1 MTSATAVEN
10 KGAVQ
15 LTAAMMLSGT
25 LGVFVVESGASP
37 FDVVFFRVL
46 FGALALGG
54 YALARGYFRGHGFT
68 PRTLG
73 LAALGGVFIV
83 FNWVLLFQ
91 SYENTSISVATVVY
105 HTQPFY
111 VVLLGAL
118 LFRERLTA
126 AKAGWIALAFVGL
139 VLVAG
144 VSPADFAHGGAY
156 LTGVGQAL
164 LAALLYGLS
173 TLVTMGVP
181 PRVEQRGSVT
191 GVRPHLVALVQVV
204 VGIPLL
210 LPFADFGAMRGTG
223 ADWGW
228 LIGLGVVHTG
238 LMYVLMYAAYAK
250 LPTAKIAVLAFTY
263 PAVAM
268 VMDWAVYGHH
278 IGLVQALGVPLIVT
292 ASLKVTLSG
301 KTESARSVMAR
312 RIAENASLTPADRTP
327 RTPVAGPAPR
337 TAAHE
342 PEAASRPARRAAS
355 TA

>member
-1 MTSATAVEN
+1 MTSEHKGTA
-10 KGAVQ
+10 Q
-15 LTAAMMLSGT
+15 LTTAMMLSGT
-25 LGVFVVESGASP
+25 LGVFVVESGAPP

-54 YALARGYFRGHGFT
+54 YVVARGWLRDHGFT

-73 LAALGGVFIV
+73 LAVLGGVFIV

-126 AKAGWIALAFVGL
+126 ARVGWIAVAFAGL
-139 VLVAG
+139 ILVSG
-144 VSPADFAHGGAY
+144 VTPADFTGGGAY
-156 LTGVGQAL
+156 LTGIGQAL

-173 TLVTMGVP
+173 TLVTK
-181 PRVEQRGSVT
+181 RIT
-191 GVRPHLVALVQVV
+191 GVRPHLIALVQVL

-210 LPFADFGAMRGTG
+210 LPFADFGAMAGTG
-223 ADWGW
+223 WDWGW
-228 LIGLGVVHTG
+228 LIGLGLIHTG
-238 LMYVLMYAAYAK
+238 VMYVLMYAAYAQ
-250 LPTAKIAVLAFTY
+250 LPTAKIAVLAFVY

-268 VMDWAVYGHH
+268 LTDWAVYGHH

-292 ASLKVTLSG
+292 ASLKVTLV
-301 KTESARSVMAR
+301 R
-312 RIAENASLTPADRTP
+312 P
-327 RTPVAGPAPR
+327 RAAAPAPR

-342 PEAASRPARRAAS
+342 PEAASRTATPAACEA
-355 TA
+355 

>member
-1 MTSATAVEN
+1 MTPEHKGTA
-10 KGAVQ
+10 Q
-15 LTAAMMLSGT
+15 LTTAMMLSGT
-25 LGVFVVESGASP
+25 LGVFVVESGAPP

-54 YALARGYFRGHGFT
+54 YVAARGRLRDHGFT
-68 PRTLG
+68 RRTFA
-73 LAALGGVFIV
+73 LAVLGGVFIV

-105 HTQPFY
+105 HMQPFY

-126 AKAGWIALAFVGL
+126 AKVGWIAVAFAGL
-139 VLVAG
+139 ILVSG
-144 VSPADFAHGGAY
+144 VTPADLSGGGAY

-173 TLVTMGVP
+173 TLVTK
-181 PRVEQRGSVT
+181 RIT
-191 GVRPHLVALVQVV
+191 GVRPHLIALVQVL

-210 LPFADFGAMRGTG
+210 LPFADFGAMSGTG

-228 LIGLGVVHTG
+228 LVGLGLLHTG
-238 LMYVLMYAAYAK
+238 VMYVLMYAAYAQ
-250 LPTAKIAVLAFTY
+250 LPTSKIAVVAFVY

-292 ASLKVTLSG
+292 ASLKVTL
-301 KTESARSVMAR
+301 AR
-312 RIAENASLTPADRTP
+312 TPA
-327 RTPVAGPAPR
+327 AGPAPR
-337 TAAHE
+337 TAGHA
-342 PEAASRPARRAAS
+342 PQAASRTATPAACEA
-355 TA
+355 

>member
-1 MTSATAVEN
+1 MTSEN
-10 KGAVQ
+10 KGTAQ
-15 LTAAMMLSGT
+15 LTSAMVLSGT

-46 FGALALGG
+46 FGALALGAYVVG
-54 YALARGYFRGHGFT
+54 RGWLRHHGFT
-68 PRTLG
+68 ARTLG
-73 LAALGGVFIV
+73 LAVLGGVFIV

-126 AKAGWIALAFVGL
+126 TKVGWVGVAFAGLIL
-139 VLVAG
+139 VSG
-144 VSPADFAHGGAY
+144 VTPGDFGSGGSY
-156 LTGVGQAL
+156 VVGVGQAL

-173 TLVTMGVP
+173 TLVTK
-181 PRVEQRGSVT
+181 RVT
-191 GVRPHLVALVQVV
+191 GVRPHLVALVQVL

-210 LPFADFGAMRGTG
+210 LPFADFGAMSGTG

-228 LIGLGVVHTG
+228 LVGLGFIHTG
-238 LMYVLMYAAYAK
+238 VMYVLMYAAYAK
-250 LPTAKIAVLAFTY
+250 LPVSKIAVLAFVY

-278 IGLVQALGVPLIVT
+278 IGLVQALGVPLIVV
-292 ASLKVTLSG
+292 ASLKVTLARPRA
-301 KTESARSVMAR
+301 SA
-312 RIAENASLTPADRTP
+312 
-327 RTPVAGPAPR
+327 PVRETAGRA
-337 TAAHE
+337 
-342 PEAASRPARRAAS
+342 PEAASRPATPVACEG
-355 TA
+355 

>member
-1 MTSATAVEN
+1 MTSEN
-10 KGAVQ
+10 KGTAQ
-15 LTAAMMLSGT
+15 LTTAMVLSGT
-25 LGVFVVESGASP
+25 IGVFVVESGASP

-46 FGALALGG
+46 FGALALGT
-54 YALARGYFRGHGFT
+54 YVAARGWLRGHGFT

-73 LAALGGVFIV
+73 LAVLGGVFIV

-91 SYENTSISVATVVY
+91 AYANTSISVATVVY

-118 LFRERLTA
+118 LFGERLTA
-126 AKAGWIALAFVGL
+126 AKVGWVAVAFAGLIL
-139 VLVAG
+139 VSG
-144 VSPADFAHGGAY
+144 VTPGDFTNGGSY
-156 LTGVGQAL
+156 VVGVGQAL

-173 TLVTMGVP
+173 TLVTK
-181 PRVEQRGSVT
+181 RIT

-210 LPFADFGAMRGTG
+210 LPFADFGAMSAQG

-228 LIGLGVVHTG
+228 LVGLGIIHTG

-250 LPTAKIAVLAFTY
+250 LSTAKIAVLAFVY

-278 IGLVQALGVPLIVT
+278 IGPVQALGVPLIVI
-292 ASLKVTLSG
+292 ASLRVTL
-301 KTESARSVMAR
+301 
-312 RIAENASLTPADRTP
+312 P
-327 RTPVAGPAPR
+327 RTRAAAPAPR
-337 TAAHE
+337 TAGRA
-342 PEAASRPARRAAS
+342 PEGASRPATPAACE
-355 TA
+355 A

>member
-1 MTSATAVEN
+1 MTSQNQGSQNQGSQN
-10 KGAVQ
+10 KGPQNKGPQGTGSERKGIVQ
-15 LTAAMMLSGT
+15 LTAAMVLSGT

-46 FGALALGG
+46 FGSVALGG
-54 YALARGYFRGHGFT
+54 YVVARGWLRGHGFT

-83 FNWVLLFQ
+83 LNWVFLFE

-126 AKAGWIALAFVGL
+126 AKVGWIAVAFAGL
-139 VLVAG
+139 VLVSG
-144 VSPADFAHGGAY
+144 ITPGDFTSGGTY
-156 LTGVGQAL
+156 VLGVGQAL

-173 TLVTMGVP
+173 TLVTK
-181 PRVEQRGSVT
+181 RVT
-191 GVRPHLVALVQVV
+191 GVRPHLIALVQVL

-210 LPFADFGAMRGTG
+210 LPFADFGAMSGTG

-228 LIGLGVVHTG
+228 LVGLGLIHTG
-238 LMYVLMYAAYAK
+238 VMYVLMYAAYAQ
-250 LPTAKIAVLAFTY
+250 LPTSKIAVLAFVY

-278 IGLVQALGVPLIVT
+278 IGLVQALGVPLIVL
-292 ASLKVTLSG
+292 AGLRVTL
-301 KTESARSVMAR
+301 AR
-312 RIAENASLTPADRTP
+312 TPATAE
-327 RTPVAGPAPR
+327 AGSVRPAVGAPAPR
-337 TAAHE
+337 TAGRA
-342 PEAASRPARRAAS
+342 PEAASRPATPVAS
-355 TA
+355 EA

>member
-1 MTSATAVEN
+1 MTPELKGTA
-10 KGAVQ
+10 Q
-15 LTAAMMLSGT
+15 LTTAMMLSGT
-25 LGVFVVESGASP
+25 LGVFVVESGAPP

-54 YALARGYFRGHGFT
+54 YVVARGRLGDHGFT
-68 PRTLG
+68 RRTFS
-73 LAALGGVFIV
+73 LAVLGGVLIV

-91 SYENTSISVATVVY
+91 AYENTSISVATVVY

-126 AKAGWIALAFVGL
+126 AKAGWIAVAFTGL
-139 VLVAG
+139 VLVSG
-144 VSPADFAHGGAY
+144 VTPGDFEGGGSY
-156 LTGVGQAL
+156 LTGIGQAL

-173 TLVTMGVP
+173 TLVTK
-181 PRVEQRGSVT
+181 RIT
-191 GVRPHLVALVQVV
+191 GVRPHLIALVQVL

-223 ADWGW
+223 WGWGW
-228 LIGLGVVHTG
+228 LAGLGLIHTG

-250 LPTAKIAVLAFTY
+250 LPTSKIAVLAFVY

-268 VMDWAVYGHH
+268 LMDWLVYGHH

-292 ASLKVTLSG
+292 ASLKVTL
-301 KTESARSVMAR
+301 ARPVR
-312 RIAENASLTPADRTP
+312 TPA
-327 RTPVAGPAPR
+327 AAPAPR
-337 TAAHE
+337 TAAHA
-342 PEAASRPARRAAS
+342 PEAASRPATPAACE
-355 TA
+355 A

>member
-1 MTSATAVEN
+1 MTSQN
-10 KGAVQ
+10 KGTAQ
-15 LTAAMMLSGT
+15 LTTAMVLSGT

-46 FGALALGG
+46 FGALALGS
-54 YALARGYFRGHGFT
+54 YVVARGWLRGHGFT

-73 LAALGGVFIV
+73 LAVLGGVFIV

-91 SYENTSISVATVVY
+91 AYENTSISVATVVY

-126 AKAGWIALAFVGL
+126 AKVGWIALAFAGL
-139 VLVAG
+139 VLVSG
-144 VSPADFAHGGAY
+144 VTPADFTSGGGTY
-156 LTGVGQAL
+156 LTGIGQAL

-173 TLVTMGVP
+173 TLVTK
-181 PRVEQRGSVT
+181 RIS
-191 GVRPHLVALVQVV
+191 GVRPHLIALVQVL

-210 LPFADFGAMRGTG
+210 LPFADFGAMSGTG
-223 ADWGW
+223 WRWGW
-228 LIGLGVVHTG
+228 LAGLGLIHTG
-238 LMYVLMYAAYAK
+238 VMYVLMYAAYAK
-250 LPTAKIAVLAFTY
+250 LPTSKIAVLAFVY

-292 ASLKVTLSG
+292 ASLKVTL
-301 KTESARSVMAR
+301 ARPVR
-312 RIAENASLTPADRTP
+312 TPAS
-327 RTPVAGPAPR
+327 APAPR
-337 TAAHE
+337 TAARA
-342 PEAASRPARRAAS
+342 PEAASRPATPVAS
-355 TA
+355 EA

>member
-1 MTSATAVEN
+1 MTSEN
-10 KGAVQ
+10 KGTAQ
-15 LTAAMMLSGT
+15 LTAAMVLSGT

-46 FGALALGG
+46 FGALALGT
-54 YALARGYFRGHGFT
+54 YVVSRGWLRDHGFT
-68 PRTLG
+68 PRTLS
-73 LAALGGVFIV
+73 LAVLGGVFIV

-126 AKAGWIALAFVGL
+126 AKAGWIVIAFAGL
-139 VLVAG
+139 ILVSG
-144 VSPADFAHGGAY
+144 VTPADFTSGGGTY
-156 LTGVGQAL
+156 LTGIGQAL

-173 TLVTMGVP
+173 TLVTK
-181 PRVEQRGSVT
+181 RVT
-191 GVRPHLVALVQVV
+191 GVRPHLVALVQVL

-210 LPFADFGAMRGTG
+210 LPFADFGAMAGTG

-228 LIGLGVVHTG
+228 LVGLGVIHTG
-238 LMYVLMYAAYAK
+238 LMYVLMYAAYAQ

-268 VMDWAVYGHH
+268 VMDWLVYGHH

-292 ASLKVTLSG
+292 ASLKVTLAR
-301 KTESARSVMAR
+301 SARSAR
-312 RIAENASLTPADRTP
+312 SAR
-327 RTPVAGPAPR
+327 PAPR
-337 TAAHE
+337 GAAAPGRGTAGRE
-342 PEAASRPARRAAS
+342 PEAASRPATPAACE
-355 TA
+355 A

>member
-1 MTSATAVEN
+1 MTSATSAGATEN
-10 KGAVQ
+10 KGAAQ

-37 FDVVFFRVL
+37 LNVVFFRVV

-83 FNWVLLFQ
+83 LNWVLLFQ

-118 LFRERLTA
+118 LFRERVTA
-126 AKAGWIALAFVGL
+126 AKAGWIVLAFAGL
-139 VLVAG
+139 VLVSG
-144 VSPADFAHGGAY
+144 VSPADLTQGGAY

-173 TLVTMGVP
+173 TLVTK
-181 PRVEQRGSVT
+181 RIT
-191 GVRPHLVALVQVV
+191 GVRPHLIALVQVL

-210 LPFADFGAMRGTG
+210 LPFADLGALRGTG
-223 ADWGW
+223 ADWAW
-228 LIGLGVVHTG
+228 LVGLGVIHTG

-278 IGLVQALGVPLIVT
+278 IGFVQALGVPLIVT
-292 ASLKVTLSG
+292 ASLKVTLPRAG
-301 KTESARSVMAR
+301 
-312 RIAENASLTPADRTP
+312 RTP
-327 RTPVAGPAPR
+327 RTPAAAPAPR
-337 TAAHE
+337 TAERA
-342 PEAASRPARRAAS
+342 PEAASRPATPAACE
-355 TA
+355 A

>member
-1 MTSATAVEN
+1 MV
-10 KGAVQ
+10 
-15 LTAAMMLSGT
+15 LSGT

-46 FGALALGG
+46 FGALALGA
-54 YALARGYFRGHGFT
+54 YVVSRGWLRDHGFT

-73 LAALGGVFIV
+73 LAVLGGVFIV
-83 FNWVLLFQ
+83 FNWVFLFQ

-126 AKAGWIALAFVGL
+126 AKAGWIAVAFAGL
-139 VLVAG
+139 ILVSG
-144 VSPADFAHGGAY
+144 VRPSDFASGDGAY

-173 TLVTMGVP
+173 TLVTK
-181 PRVEQRGSVT
+181 RIS
-191 GVRPHLVALVQVV
+191 GVRPHLIALVQVL

-210 LPFADFGAMRGTG
+210 LPFADFGAMAGTG

-228 LIGLGVVHTG
+228 LVGLGVIHTG
-238 LMYVLMYAAYAK
+238 LMYVLMYAAYAQ
-250 LPTAKIAVLAFTY
+250 LPTTKIAVLAFTY

-268 VMDWAVYGHH
+268 VMDWLVYGHH

-292 ASLKVTLSG
+292 ASLKVTLAR
-301 KTESARSVMAR
+301 TAQPARSAQ
-312 RIAENASLTPADRTP
+312 
-327 RTPVAGPAPR
+327 PAPSGAAAPGR
-337 TAAHE
+337 GTAGHA
-342 PEAASRPARRAAS
+342 PEAASRPATPAACE
-355 TA
+355 A